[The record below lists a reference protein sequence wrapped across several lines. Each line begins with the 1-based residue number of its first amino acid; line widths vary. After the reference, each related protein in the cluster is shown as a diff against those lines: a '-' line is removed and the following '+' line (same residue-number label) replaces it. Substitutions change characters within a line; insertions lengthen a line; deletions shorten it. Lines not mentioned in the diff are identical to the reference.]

1 MYTNHYTH
9 PSTHKIITKYTTYTN
24 HIVIH
29 LKAHTQLE
37 ELKCTTYTLSST
49 ITRKT
54 AHGFGWAGSD

>member
-1 MYTNHYTH
+1 MYMNHYTH

-49 ITRKT
+49 IT
-54 AHGFGWAGSD
+54 